1 MKYCNLSFP
10 HRFVQVLSIWVVV
23 GCVLEDLS
31 EQQWVFHQPAA
42 GDVQEVPQVQLP
54 AKR

>member
-1 MKYCNLSFP
+1 MKYCDLSFP
-10 HRFVQVLSIWVVV
+10 HRFVQVLSIQVVV

-31 EQQWVFHQPAA
+31 EQQWIFHQPAA